1 MRSCTS
7 NGRKTISLIS
17 ENDYKAIQNAL
28 ESLSEYTLVRTLVD
42 YNIAVE
48 VTTAPKVWG
57 IPMLIQ
63 VKQWHRN
70 IYRVKNCA
78 TVAEMREYISEA
90 KEVFRYGHT

>member
-1 MRSCTS
+1 MTHSCTS

-28 ESLSEYTLVRTLVD
+28 ESLSEYTLVRILGD
-42 YNIAVE
+42 YKIAVE
-48 VTTAPKVWG
+48 VTTAPNVWG

-70 IYRVKNCA
+70 VYSIKNCA
-78 TVAEMREYISEA
+78 IVEEMRWYL
-90 KEVFRYGHT
+90 G

>member
-1 MRSCTS
+1 M
-7 NGRKTISLIS
+7 IS
-17 ENDYKAIQNAL
+17 ENDYKALQNAV
-28 ESLSEYTLVRTLVD
+28 EAHREMTLVRILGD
-42 YNIAVE
+42 YKISVE
-48 VTTAPKVWG
+48 VTTAPNVWG